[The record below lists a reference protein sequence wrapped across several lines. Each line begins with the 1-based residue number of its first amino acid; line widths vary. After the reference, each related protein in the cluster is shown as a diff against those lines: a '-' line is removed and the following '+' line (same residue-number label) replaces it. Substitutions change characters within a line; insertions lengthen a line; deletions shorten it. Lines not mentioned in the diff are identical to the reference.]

1 MSALRFLLRAYYERL
16 YERLEAGR
24 ADLEARLGALLAAE
38 LERQGHGS
46 MAAEKVEAYREA
58 CQAFVAERLE
68 TYNPVG
74 IQYTF
79 ERRTSRL
86 AAELEFQLDWYDSRG
101 EYEELV
107 AAARSLAGEGMSDER
122 LREAADALIRQVGA
136 FPDRSII
143 AGYGEK
149 PTLQK
154 LPDYVVALAIEEV
167 ICEREPGGA

>member
-1 MSALRFLLRAYYERL
+1 MSALRLLLRAYYERL

-24 ADLEARLGALLAAE
+24 ADLVERIGELLAAE

-46 MAAEKVEAYREA
+46 MEAEKVEAYREA
-58 CQAFVAERLE
+58 CLAFVTERLE

-79 ERRTSRL
+79 DRRTSRL

-101 EYEELV
+101 EHHGLV
-107 AAARSLAGEGMSDER
+107 AAARGLGGEEMSDDL
-122 LREAADALIRQVGA
+122 LREAADALIGQVGA

-154 LPDYVVALAIEEV
+154 LPDYVVALAIEQV
-167 ICEREPGGA
+167 ICGREAGEE

>member
-1 MSALRFLLRAYYERL
+1 MSALRLFLRAYYERL
-16 YERLEAGR
+16 YERLEASR
-24 ADLEARLGALLAAE
+24 ADLVGRIGGLLASE

-46 MAAEKVEAYREA
+46 MEAEKVEAYREA
-58 CQAFVAERLE
+58 CLAFVAERLE

-79 ERRTSRL
+79 DRRTSRQ
-86 AAELEFQLDWYDSRG
+86 AAELEFQLDWYDSRE
-101 EYEELV
+101 EYQDLV
-107 AAARSLAGEGMSDER
+107 AVARSLAGEEMSDEL

-154 LPDYVVALAIEEV
+154 LPDYVVALAIEQV
-167 ICEREPGGA
+167 VCEREAGEE